1 MATNLPGITPMIPG
15 SCTLP
20 VYGVDFAVL
29 NPVTGQEILPSDA
42 PTADDDDP
50 SVQTGVLAIRQPWPG
65 MARTCLNDHER
76 FKTVYLKPYPGYYFT
91 GDSVLRLRSNGYHF
105 ITGRVDDVLNVSGH
119 RIGTAE
125 VESALVLH
133 PAVAQAAVVGKAHP
147 IKGQSI
153 VAFIMLTVDYLNQ
166 HDDIDKNHDELIQ
179 ELRNQVRKSV
189 GAFASPD
196 EIFVSPSFPVTRS
209 GKIMRRILR
218 KIVAGETDTL
228 GDTST
233 LADPSIVNVL
243 IEKVE
248 ATSAKAAEQK

>member
-1 MATNLPGITPMIPG
+1 LPLYGI
-15 SCTLP
+15 
-20 VYGVDFAVL
+20 DFAVL
-29 NPVTGQEILPSDA
+29 NPVTGEEILPSDA
-42 PTADDDDP
+42 PNPDDDHPDA
-50 SVQTGVLAIRQPWPG
+50 QTGVLAIRQPWPG

-76 FKTVYLKPYPGYYFT
+76 FKTVYLDPYPGFYFT

-147 IKGQSI
+147 IKGQAI
-153 VAFIMLTVDYLNQ
+153 VAFCMLKVDYLNQ
-166 HDDIDKNHDELIQ
+166 RQTSDDSQDELIQ
-179 ELRNQVRKSV
+179 ELRNQVRKEI
-189 GAFASPD
+189 GPFASPD
-196 EIFVSPSFPVTRS
+196 EVFIAPSFPVTRS

-218 KIVAGETDTL
+218 KIVAGETDSL

-248 ATSAKAAEQK
+248 AAAAKAAAAEPK